1 MRRRDHGTPIRT
13 AMKHAGLDIKA
24 LAAKTAEV
32 DPEGRGLAKSAIGY
46 MVGTGQS
53 AREKHS
59 DRAAILV
66 AEALAVP
73 VDRLFI
79 QDAPSMAS
87 ESASTSRLQIEMPS
101 NAPLEPLVD
110 VKALNAVIGKSETWV
125 WRQRR
130 AYPISHATPF
140 PVHYVGRSPKYRVSE
155 VLAWNAQV
163 YAPVAA

>member
-13 AMKHAGLDIKA
+13 AMKHAGLDIKT

-32 DPEGRGLAKSAIGY
+32 DPEGRGVGKTLIGY
-46 MVGTGQS
+46 MVGTGKS
-53 AREKHS
+53 AREVHS
-59 DRAAILV
+59 DRAAMLI

-73 VDRLFI
+73 VDRLFTAE
-79 QDAPSMAS
+79 DLRMAP
-87 ESASTSRLQIEMPS
+87 ESASTWRMQITMPES
-101 NAPLEPLVD
+101 APLEPLVD

-130 AYPISHATPF
+130 AYPLSHETPF
-140 PVHYVGRSPKYRVSE
+140 PVHYVGRTPKYRPSE
-155 VLAWNAQV
+155 VLAWNALV